1 VVSILQDQPADTPA
15 TPEQR
20 TRRHGTAVRLGGA
33 ALIAVLALVAAD
45 RALDLLPSLD
55 NPLREQVVDRSR
67 PALMLALSDL
77 DDYHAAQG
85 TYQVVVD
92 LERDVPYVPSIVK
105 GERTT
110 YLAAGTVDGV
120 VDFSALGAGAVQ
132 IQGEAVTITLPAP
145 RLGEAAVDLENS
157 RVVSRDRG
165 VLDRISGAL
174 SDSPTSERD
183 VALLAED
190 KLQDA
195 AASSDL
201 LRRTQDNTRDMLT
214 GLARSFGYSDVTVLF
229 DAAAGT

>member
-1 VVSILQDQPADTPA
+1 
-15 TPEQR
+15 
-20 TRRHGTAVRLGGA
+20 VRLGGA
-33 ALIAVLALVAAD
+33 ALIALLALVAAD
-45 RALDLLPSLD
+45 RALDLLPSWD
-55 NPLREQVVDRSR
+55 NPLREQVIDRER

-77 DDYHAAQG
+77 NDYHAAQG
-85 TYQVVVD
+85 SYQVVVD
-92 LERDVPYVPSIVK
+92 LERDSPFVPGIVK

-110 YLAAGTVDGV
+110 YLATGTVDGV
-120 VDFSALGAGAVQ
+120 VDFSALSADAVQ
-132 IQGEAVTITLPAP
+132 IEGGALTITLPSP
-145 RLGEAAVDLENS
+145 RLGEAAIDLENS

-165 VLDRISGAL
+165 VLDRISGAF

-201 LRRTQDNTRDMLT
+201 LNRAQDNTRNMLT
-214 GLARSFGYSDVTVLF
+214 GLARSFGYSDVTVRF

>member
-1 VVSILQDQPADTPA
+1 MNVLQDQPADTPA
-15 TPEQR
+15 TSEQR
-20 TRRHGTAVRLGGA
+20 PRLHGTAVRLGGA
-33 ALIAVLALVAAD
+33 ALIALLAFVAAD
-45 RALDLLPSLD
+45 RAMDLLPNWG
-55 NPLREQVVDRSR
+55 NPLREQVIDRER

-77 DDYHAAQG
+77 NDYHAAQG
-85 TYQVVVD
+85 SYQVVVD
-92 LERDVPYVPSIVK
+92 LERDTPYVPSIVK

-110 YLAAGTVDGV
+110 YLATGTVDGV
-120 VDFSALGAGAVQ
+120 VDFSALGADAVQ
-132 IQGEAVTITLPAP
+132 IEGGAVTITLPSP
-145 RLGEAAVDLENS
+145 RLGEAAIDLENS

-165 VLDRISGAL
+165 VLDRISGAF

-201 LRRTQDNTRDMLT
+201 LNRAQDNTRNMLT
-214 GLARSFGYSDVTVLF
+214 GLARSFGYSDVTVRF